1 MRVVRLDK
9 STSPTTKEE
18 KDRWKEFPYRSYLG
32 AVGSVMLA
40 TAPQLAHAYG
50 QLARFNDAYGKQHWD
65 ALMELLGYM
74 RANRDRNKMYIGRG
88 AGNQLSCYCDADWN
102 AGYDSTSTSG
112 WIVFLGATRYHGAHA
127 CKRSGRQ
134 KFQSGPLSQLQRLT
148 GHSDVWRVIQWV
160 KTD

>member
-148 GHSDVWRVIQWV
+148 GQSDV
-160 KTD
+160 